1 MYICIVIT
9 CKKVK
14 KMDLILFS
22 LLINTL
28 IIPYFDKVCKRWE
41 VLSMTIKNYYKLFL
55 LITGT
60 LAAFFLVYQIRSVLI
75 LLFIV
80 LILSS
85 TLKPLV
91 EKLEKYK
98 IPRTVSA
105 ISLLVI
111 VALATSAL
119 VFTLASSVL
128 SQYSTLADS
137 LVKNTEILIER
148 YDLSQYIGDVDGNT
162 VRTQLT
168 DFIKSNFRNAATSIF
183 SFGASIFG
191 SLFTIF
197 TALTILFYLLYDHDK
212 VKRFVIGLL
221 PEDKQKNVERIYIN
235 TEQKLSY
242 WLRGQL
248 LLMLIMG
255 IIASIAFLLI
265 GIEFAVPLGILVGVL
280 DIIPVVG
287 PLIAF
292 IPVVLIAAVS
302 SPAKALIVAVFFVL
316 LQQFESNFLVPK
328 VMSKSVGLDPIA
340 IIVALLIGSTLGD
353 VVGAILAIPVGVI
366 VMIIYEEWQKSRKSS
381 KYENN

>member
-1 MYICIVIT
+1 
-9 CKKVK
+9 
-14 KMDLILFS
+14 
-22 LLINTL
+22 
-28 IIPYFDKVCKRWE
+28 
-41 VLSMTIKNYYKLFL
+41 MTIKNYYKLFL

-60 LAAFFLVYQIRSVLI
+60 LAAFFLAYQIRSVLI

-221 PEDKQKNVERIYIN
+221 PEGKQKNVERIYIN

-302 SPAKALIVAVFFVL
+302 SPAKALIVAVFFIL

-340 IIVALLIGSTLGD
+340 IIVALMIGSTLGD

-381 KYENN
+381 KDENN